1 MKKLLC
7 LSWLI
12 LALLVTS
19 TGFADSGIPNLVGT
33 WIVKAEGG
41 VVLRGSEQGP
51 NTHHQGE
58 FSALNAEAVITRQQ
72 GRVVHGEFKSA
83 RATEKFVAVI
93 GHDNETLYYADQD
106 GFLEGEIE
114 DLDTVRVIYRHVGPN
129 DVVAAV
135 GVWTRKK

>member
-1 MKKLLC
+1 MKKYFLFHLV
-7 LSWLI
+7 LI
-12 LALLVTS
+12 SFVGAA

-33 WIVKAEGG
+33 WMVKAEGG
-41 VVLRGSEQGP
+41 VILRGPEQGP
-51 NTHHQGE
+51 NTHHKGE
-58 FSALNAEAVITRQQ
+58 FSALNAEVVISKQQ
-72 GRVVHGEFKSA
+72 GRVVHGEFKSQ

-114 DLDTVRVIYRHVGPN
+114 DIDTVRVIYRHVGPN